1 MPVMSMAL
9 DDWLLEG
16 EVVRFSAYD
25 YYQKSEIVVTDRR
38 LIFYRS
44 GITREEIEVYNLSQI
59 AGCKIMAVRNIGLA
73 IAGAIIALIGGLI
86 LYGIST
92 YSIKLPQGLEIIA
105 LIPVSMMFI
114 GIGLFIAG
122 LLAYQ
127 ILELTIAGKTMRKI
141 LKLSRKQLIELAHA
155 LYL

>member
-1 MPVMSMAL
+1 
-9 DDWLLEG
+9 
-16 EVVRFSAYD
+16 
-25 YYQKSEIVVTDRR
+25 
-38 LIFYRS
+38 
-44 GITREEIEVYNLSQI
+44 
-59 AGCKIMAVRNIGLA
+59 MAVRNIGLA
-73 IAGAIIALIGGLI
+73 IAGAMIALIGGLI

-127 ILELTIAGKTMRKI
+127 ILELTIAGK
-141 LKLSRKQLIELAHA
+141 
-155 LYL
+155 